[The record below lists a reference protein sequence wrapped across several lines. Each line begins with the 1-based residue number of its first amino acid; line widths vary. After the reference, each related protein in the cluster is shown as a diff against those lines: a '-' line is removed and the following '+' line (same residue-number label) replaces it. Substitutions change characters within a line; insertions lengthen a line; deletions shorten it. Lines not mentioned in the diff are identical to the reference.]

1 MSVLNMSS
9 SRVRPEAEL
18 ERITQLAV
26 TLSAQLTRVDFDG
39 LDPVIAGVLTQVAT
53 TTRVEIC
60 RLVEFG
66 ESGSVA
72 RVHLPT
78 GIANTA
84 HWAAS
89 DPRC

>member
-60 RLVEFG
+60 QLVEFG
-66 ESGSVA
+66 DVGQCGA
-72 RVHLPT
+72 C
-78 GIANTA
+78 
-84 HWAAS
+84 AS
-89 DPRC
+89 SNGNREHG